1 MQLWPKKYN
10 PHVFRKSFDLQA
22 KIKETVILK
31 AFPMNSTPK
40 ELGLIQPGNIVI
52 VGMWRYS
59 FCFKFLLV
67 MFYYYYCTDHHMCL

>member
-1 MQLWPKKYN
+1 
-10 PHVFRKSFDLQA
+10 
-22 KIKETVILK
+22 VILK

-67 MFYYYYCTDHHMCL
+67 TFYYYCTDHHMCL